1 MLNPIFVKCARSRL
15 RVRHILT
22 WGLIVVVTT
31 SFICMM
37 AYLGATQRLDASP
50 DAGAKAMILPIIVIQ
65 AVIMM
70 LLGTGSIATA
80 VAQERESGLIDY
92 QRMTPMRP
100 TAKILGYLFGLPSR
114 EYFLVFLLMPL
125 VIVASVIANLSILTL
140 AHFYV
145 VFFSAVWLYHLAAMA
160 VGMISPKPR
169 RAGIFAQG
177 AVVLLYFVL
186 PQISYLGITFFEF
199 LTIRPTFFGLVAA
212 ELREVS
218 PAAEEFAMQNFAQ
231 LDAFRDVPFF
241 GIRLAPTVYALCVQS
256 FLIAFLFLSVHRKW
270 RDERAHA
277 LSKLSAV
284 LFQIGFLIF
293 VTGSLW
299 PIVTLRTAYRG
310 VAERFFSE
318 DSGSPAQLFTIILLV
333 FICLALFIAVYLI
346 HTISPSAHTA
356 AAGARRARKLG
367 AKRIPLNS
375 DAAGATM
382 PSAIIALATS
392 ITVGLL
398 IWLASETG
406 FFEHAPTILS
416 ASAPLILIP
425 AVVLTFHAVNER
437 FGGRGSI
444 IIFFICWA
452 IPAFSALVIAAA
464 EGEPILVQSV
474 ALPFPPV
481 AIGYALFNMFAATTE
496 HADMREAM
504 IDVFGG
510 ERTLRTLV
518 WTGVGG
524 YALIAVAAQT
534 SLRLWRRR
542 LLRRAIEQM
551 PDQPAPA
558 HEAVA
563 A

>member
-1 MLNPIFVKCARSRL
+1 MPNPIFIKCARSRL
-15 RVRHILT
+15 RPRHMLT
-22 WGLIVVVTT
+22 WGLIVLVTT

-37 AYLGATQRLDASP
+37 AYLGATQRLDAPP

-65 AVIMM
+65 AVVMM
-70 LLGTGSIATA
+70 LLGTGAVATA

-125 VIVASVIANLSILTL
+125 VVIAAVIANLSILTL

-145 VFFSAVWLYHLAAMA
+145 VFFSSVWLYHLAAMA

-177 AVVLLYFVL
+177 AVILLYFVL

-241 GIRLAPTVYALCVQS
+241 SIRLAPTVYALCVQA
-256 FLIAFLFLSVHRKW
+256 FLIAFLFLAVHRKW

-284 LFQIGFLIF
+284 LFHAGFLVF

-310 VAERFFSE
+310 VAERFFSGE
-318 DSGSPAQLFTIILLV
+318 GGSPAQLFTIILLV
-333 FICLALFIAVYLI
+333 FICLALGVAIYLI

-367 AKRIPLNS
+367 QRRIPLNA
-375 DAAGATM
+375 DAAGASL
-382 PSAIIALATS
+382 PSAVIGAATAL
-392 ITVGLL
+392 TVGLL
-398 IWLASETG
+398 IWLASATG
-406 FFEHAPTILS
+406 FFERAPSLL
-416 ASAPLILIP
+416 AAAAPLILIP

-444 IIFFICWA
+444 IIFFVFWA
-452 IPAFSALVIAAA
+452 IPAFSALVIASA
-464 EGEPILVQSV
+464 EGRPLLVQSV

-496 HADMREAM
+496 HPDMREAM
-504 IDVFGG
+504 TEVFGDVD
-510 ERTLRTLV
+510 TLRALV
-518 WTGVGG
+518 WIGAGG
-524 YALIAVAAQT
+524 YAIIAAASQVY
-534 SLRLWRRR
+534 LRVWRRR
-542 LLRRAIEQM
+542 LLKRAVEQM

-558 HEAVA
+558 LEPA
-563 A
+563 AP